1 MDRGG
6 AFVILALIPKRFG
19 SFALTQK
26 TEEGKQADANFFCWS
41 TEKNEKQRAWFCRL
55 MLHSG
60 TPEQAEM
67 TSGSYR
73 RWCMTLSALFL
84 THTRL
89 KTLAT
94 NTTANIQA
102 SGDVIFDLHILTA
115 TFFPQSAAH
124 LIDPSFIDRIRRK
137 ISVNCTHEND
147 YYNNAS
153 PPSDHFGT
161 THVSVVDEDGLAV
174 SATSTINEMWAG
186 RCRIDPLVLCVI
198 HSPDRA
204 FSDLEGP
211 FILRGRASS
220 WTTSCLI
227 SASEQTPSGRVK
239 SLAYIQREAL
249 HKVAI

>member
-19 SFALTQK
+19 SFALTKK
-26 TEEGKQADANFFCWS
+26 TEEGKQADANFSCWS
-41 TEKNEKQRAWFCRL
+41 TEKNEKQKAWFCQL

-73 RWCMTLSALFL
+73 RWRMTLSALFL

-124 LIDPSFIDRIRRK
+124 LIDPAFIDRIRRK

-147 YYNNAS
+147 YYTNTS

-186 RCRIDPLVLCVI
+186 RCRTDPLVLCVCDPFTGPCFLRFGGAVY
-198 HSPDRA
+198 SPRTGVIMNNELSDFCKRA
-204 FSDLEGP
+204 DTIRAGKVTRVYP
-211 FILRGRASS
+211 ARGV
-220 WTTSCLI
+220 T
-227 SASEQTPSGRVK
+227 
-239 SLAYIQREAL
+239 
-249 HKVAI
+249 